1 MRFLKVISAV
11 VLKRLEIAY
20 RVQRGNIPRRLLEVA
35 QFLVFRRFDIV
46 LFIRIHMMLH
56 SFVHAD
62 ILTYAEKAGNQENW
76 KLLISDEQFTMF
88 LLVLIAWGMT

>member
-1 MRFLKVISAV
+1 
-11 VLKRLEIAY
+11 
-20 RVQRGNIPRRLLEVA
+20 
-35 QFLVFRRFDIV
+35 
-46 LFIRIHMMLH
+46 MMLH

-62 ILTYAEKAGNQENW
+62 ILTYAEKAGNKENW